1 MCVRAHK
8 YIFFRELTKKKY
20 FSSMKSNYTIA
31 DIAKLAG
38 VSKGTVDRVLHKRG
52 RVSKKAEDQVN
63 KVLKEIDYQ
72 PNIMAKQLKM
82 SRNYTVVCIIPDPKL
97 DPYWAPLYQVIEN
110 NERPNPLKVEH
121 KYIYFNPFDKESFV
135 QATKSFNKSETDL
148 VILTP
153 IFYNESIFFI
163 LDLKTN
169 EIPYITFNATTELS
183 GSLSF
188 IGQDLKKSGQ
198 LIGHLLQ
205 LLNKEEGSIV
215 CFHILEDFDNT
226 IHMKK
231 KHHGL
236 THYFQ
241 KNQLNKKIISENII
255 EQDKSKIRK
264 RIKDFILEIQPKG
277 ITVSNS
283 MGYLVAECLKE
294 LNQKI
299 PFIAYDLTTE
309 NQILLKQGFID
320 FIIEQNPGKQFELA
334 LQIAQDKLVFDKNVK
349 SHHFFPLEIITIEN
363 C

>member
-1 MCVRAHK
+1 MN
-8 YIFFRELTKKKY
+8 L
-20 FSSMKSNYTIA
+20 
-31 DIAKLAG
+31 
-38 VSKGTVDRVLHKRG
+38 
-52 RVSKKAEDQVN
+52 
-63 KVLKEIDYQ
+63 
-72 PNIMAKQLKM
+72 
-82 SRNYTVVCIIPDPKL
+82 
-97 DPYWAPLYQVIEN
+97 
-110 NERPNPLKVEH
+110 
-121 KYIYFNPFDKESFV
+121 
-135 QATKSFNKSETDL
+135 
-148 VILTP
+148 
-153 IFYNESIFFI
+153 FFI

-334 LQIAQDKLVFDKNVK
+334 LQIAQDKLVFDKKIK